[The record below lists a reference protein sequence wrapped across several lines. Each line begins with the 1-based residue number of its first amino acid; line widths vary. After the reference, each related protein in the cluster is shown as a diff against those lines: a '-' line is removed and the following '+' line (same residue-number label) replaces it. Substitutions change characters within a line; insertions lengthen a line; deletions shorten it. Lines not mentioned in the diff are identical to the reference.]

1 MNPESPLMLQ
11 VPIQL
16 HDGTGWPKVELGDV
30 CTKIG
35 SGATPRGGKDVYLD
49 EGPYTLIRSQ
59 NVYND
64 GFHYTGL
71 AFIGEHHAD
80 QLQNVEVFE
89 TDVLLNITGDSVA
102 RICLVAP
109 DVLPA
114 RVNQHVA
121 IIRPD
126 SVNLDAGY
134 LRYYLASPE
143 MQTML
148 LSWAGA
154 GGTRNALTKGMI
166 ESLEI
171 PLPPLPEQRHI
182 ASILGA
188 LDDKIDLNRRTNE
201 TLEQIARALYK
212 SWFVDF
218 DPVRAKMDGR
228 WRRGE
233 PLPGLPAELYD
244 LFPDR
249 LVRSEVGEIP
259 DGWEVRELSGCME
272 VARGLSYKGSGLTS
286 TGMPM
291 HNLNSVY
298 EGGGYKDDG
307 IKYYSGDFQERHI
320 TLPNDVLVANTEQG
334 HDRLLIGFAAIVPKR
349 FGERGLFS
357 HHLYRVRPREA
368 SGLSPDFICHVL
380 NTHSIH
386 HGISGYATGTTVN
399 MLPVDALKLP
409 SITIPPARLVAMFSE
424 MAQIGRLR
432 QEQIILESRTLV
444 SQRDALLPKLISG
457 ALRL

>member
-1 MNPESPLMLQ
+1 M
-11 VPIQL
+11 
-16 HDGTGWPKVELGDV
+16 TGACQWPKVPLNEITDLTLSSVDKKSKANEKGVQLCNYMDVYSNSFISENLKFMEATATEREIANCSLFAGDV
-30 CTKIG
+30 VITKDSEQHDDIG
-35 SGATPRGGKDVYLD
+35 VPALVREDIPGLVCGYHLAILRPRSPAVDGAYLFYGLNDSGA
-49 EGPYTLIRSQ
+49 Q
-59 NVYND
+59 QQ
-64 GFHYTGL
+64 FHSYANGVTRFGL
-71 AFIGEHHAD
+71 RKADIG
-80 QLQNVEVFE
+80 LVEIF
-89 TDVLLNITGDSVA
+89 
-102 RICLVAP
+102 
-109 DVLPA
+109 
-114 RVNQHVA
+114 
-121 IIRPD
+121 
-126 SVNLDAGY
+126 
-134 LRYYLASPE
+134 
-143 MQTML
+143 
-148 LSWAGA
+148 
-154 GGTRNALTKGMI
+154 
-166 ESLEI
+166 
-171 PLPPLPEQRHI
+171 LPPLPQQRRI
-182 ASILGA
+182 ADILGA
-188 LDDKIDLNRRTNE
+188 LDDKIDLNRRMNE
-201 TLEQIARALYK
+201 TLEQMARTLYE

-218 DPVRAKMDGR
+218 DPVHAKMNGI

-233 PLPGLPAELYD
+233 SLPGLPAEMYD

-259 DGWEVRELSGCME
+259 DGWEVRELSDCME

-286 TGMPM
+286 EGIPM

-307 IKYYSGDFQERHI
+307 IKYYSGDFKERHI

-357 HHLYRVRPREA
+357 HHLYRVRPKEA
-368 SGLSPDFICHVL
+368 SELSPDFICHIL

-386 HGISGYATGTTVN
+386 HGISGYANGTTVN

-409 SITIPPARLVAMFSE
+409 SITIPPARLVAMFSG
-424 MAQIGRLR
+424 MAQTARLR